1 MQIFYIFRGNKC
13 GFVMLLKNRNQFF
26 ILKHIDVYEKIN
38 NFAGVMENT
47 AYNSREV
54 RVAQPFSDT

>member
-1 MQIFYIFRGNKC
+1 
-13 GFVMLLKNRNQFF
+13 MLLKNRNQFF

-38 NFAGVMENT
+38 NFAGIMENT

-54 RVAQPFSDT
+54 RVALPFSDT